1 MESKFYSLEEENKVR
16 SKIKLISII
25 MGIVFLLG
33 IGISLLFYFLADRS
47 NYVVYEVLLCIFF
60 SLFLCALFFI
70 GTYCLAPLVGK
81 LSLIK
86 EIRKVSTST
95 YRIESFEI
103 EDISIF
109 VHEVELVTFKAVS
122 EGKTKSFYIEKRLI
136 SFIKNKKIVEARIQ
150 NRYVTSIKYE

>member
-1 MESKFYSLEEENKVR
+1 MESKFYSQEEEIKVR
-16 SKIKLISII
+16 GRIKLVSMIA
-25 MGIVFLLG
+25 GIVFLLG
-33 IGISLLFYFLADRS
+33 IGISLLFYFLANRS

-60 SLFLCALFFI
+60 SLFLCVLFFI
-70 GTYCLAPLVGK
+70 GTYYLAPLIGK

-86 EIRKVSTST
+86 EIRKVSIST
-95 YRIESFEI
+95 YQIESFEI

-109 VHEVELVTFKAVS
+109 VHEVEFVTFKIVS

-136 SFIKNKKIVEARIQ
+136 PCIENKKIVEARIQ